1 MRIVEVETL
10 RPEFQPNVCLVRL
23 RTDDG
28 LEALGESYYSAE
40 AIESY
45 IHRSLAPLLVSLHD
59 PSPEEFAVV
68 AAPYVGYQGGGV
80 EMRALGA
87 VDIALWDLLGHRA
100 GLPVARLLGG
110 PVRESVRVYNTCA
123 GPGYVSSSSWQ
134 HSSNWGLGAATDLE
148 DLDAFRTRPAEL
160 AIELRDEGI
169 TGMKVWPFDSFAEV
183 SRGNEITPVQ
193 IAEGIRVIE
202 QIRSVVSPAEMD
214 VMVELHG
221 LWNRNSAT
229 RIAHALRDLDPY
241 WVEDPIRGDSVDA
254 LAHLRDHIDV
264 PIAIGETVAGVRGFL
279 PLLKA
284 GVPAFVTVD
293 AQWTGG
299 ITQARRV
306 AALADA
312 FSTPVAPHDCTG
324 PVTFAAVCHLTM
336 SQPNAVIQESVRAF
350 TRTWYNDLVTG
361 LPQISEGHLTLS
373 EEPGLGVTL
382 SDRLDGADVL
392 RRITRSTDV

>member
-40 AIESY
+40 AVEAY
-45 IHRSLAPLLVSLHD
+45 LHRSLAPLLLSLDD
-59 PSPEEFAVV
+59 PSPEQFAAL

-80 EMRALGA
+80 ELRAIGA
-87 VDIALWDLLGHRA
+87 VDIALWDLLGRRA

-110 PVRESVRVYNTCA
+110 PVRDSVRVYNTCA
-123 GPGYVSSSSWQ
+123 GPGYVSSTSRQ
-134 HSSNWGLGAATDLE
+134 HSSNWGLGATKNLE
-148 DLDAFRTRPAEL
+148 DLDAFLHRPAEL
-160 AIELRDEGI
+160 AAELRDEGI
-169 TGMKVWPFDSFAEV
+169 TGMKVWPFDTYAEQ
-183 SRGNEITPVQ
+183 SRGNEITPAQ
-193 IAEGIRVIE
+193 LAEGVRVIE
-202 QIRSVVSPAEMD
+202 QIRSVVSPDQMD

-229 RIAHALRDLDPY
+229 RIARALRDLDPY
-241 WVEDPIRGDSVDA
+241 WIEDPIRGDAIDA
-254 LAHLRDHIDV
+254 LAHLRDDIDV
-264 PIAIGETVAGVRGFL
+264 PIAIGETVVGARGFL
-279 PLLKA
+279 PLLTA

-299 ITQARRV
+299 ITQCRKV

-361 LPQISEGHLTLS
+361 IPAITDGHLTLND
-373 EEPGLGVTL
+373 EPGLGLTL
-382 SDRLDGADVL
+382 TDRLDGSDVL
-392 RRITRSTDV
+392 RRVTRSTEV